1 VSAPGGP
8 SASAAPEPAGPRGG
22 RGRWVLTL
30 LLLSGLVA
38 LTALPA
44 WIRAVGTSPVTGEV
58 AVDVRGTV
66 AAPGLVAAAL
76 VLLAAAGALGLVGRV
91 GRWVVV
97 VVVAAAGALVTAS
110 ALGARSGSEA
120 VATRAVAEATG
131 VSSLTGSVQV
141 AAWPWVAAALGVL
154 VLLAAVGLARA
165 SGRWAAPSDRH
176 ERRPGAPAPAAT
188 PARGTAPGDAR
199 RTSTE
204 GTPGASSA
212 TTRGTAAPEAADE
225 RGTWDALS
233 RGDDPT

>member
-1 VSAPGGP
+1 VSAP
-8 SASAAPEPAGPRGG
+8 EPRRGG

-58 AVDVRGTV
+58 AVVVRGTV

-97 VVVAAAGALVTAS
+97 AIVAAAGALVTAS

-141 AAWPWVAAALGVL
+141 AAWPWVAAGLGVL

-165 SGRWAAPSDRH
+165 SGRWPAPSDRH
-176 ERRPGAPAPAAT
+176 ERQPGASAPAGN
-188 PARGTAPGDAR
+188 PDPGTAPGGPGRTGDAG
-199 RTSTE
+199 RTAAE
-204 GTPGASSA
+204 GTSGAPSPTA
-212 TTRGTAAPEAADE
+212 RGAAVPEPADE